1 MSTVF
6 LNPLVPPVRL
16 LKAIPVVMIATVLV
30 AGCNTETKQQLATIS
45 HTDSLRVDSLSA
57 VRKELME
64 EVMSST
70 QFVTQINSELAKARA
85 LGKEATQLETGAE
98 MTATNEQRK
107 AIVARISHLV
117 ARLDSVQNRLASTR
131 SRVAKLTKDDSVLV
145 AKVAEY
151 EKSIADLQASASKE
165 RAEFQSV
172 ITQKT
177 TEIAQLNGR
186 IDTLNTVRTALVDT
200 VHSLVSQKNTAYY
213 VVGTKDELIKK
224 GVLAAEGGKRFF
236 LVGSRNVVPGR
247 ELDPTAFTKIDRLN
261 DRTIT
266 LPPGE
271 YQILSRQNASF
282 AKAASMKDGKI
293 AGQLQIEQPE
303 RFWETSRFLII
314 VRS

>member
-1 MSTVF
+1 
-6 LNPLVPPVRL
+6 VRL
-16 LKAIPVVMIATVLV
+16 FKAIPVVVIATVLV
-30 AGCNTETKQQLATIS
+30 AGCNTEAKQQLATIA

-70 QFVTQINSELAKARA
+70 QFVTQINSELAKARSLA
-85 LGKEATQLETGAE
+85 AKQPTQLETGAE

-107 AIVARISHLV
+107 AIVARITHLV

-131 SRVAKLTKDDSVLV
+131 ARVAKLTKDDSVLV

-151 EKSIADLQASASKE
+151 EKSIENLQQSAAKE
-165 RAEFQSV
+165 RAEFQSQ
-172 ITQKT
+172 ISQKA
-177 TEIAQLNGR
+177 TEIASLNSR

-200 VHSLVSQKNTAYY
+200 VGQLTNEKNTAYY

-224 GVLAAEGGKRFF
+224 GVLSAEGGKRFF

-247 ELDPTAFTKIDRLN
+247 QLDPTAFTKIDRLN

-282 AKAASMKDGKI
+282 AKAATMKDGKI
-293 AGQLQIEQPE
+293 GGQLQIEQPE